1 MDERISEKV
10 KKWRGEEE
18 KKGKGKEMNR
28 MEHYREEPK
37 RTVEK
42 SEIVK
47 IWYEY

>member
-1 MDERISEKV
+1 MKGRWTREKV
-10 KKWRGEEE
+10 KRRRRGE

-47 IWYEY
+47 I